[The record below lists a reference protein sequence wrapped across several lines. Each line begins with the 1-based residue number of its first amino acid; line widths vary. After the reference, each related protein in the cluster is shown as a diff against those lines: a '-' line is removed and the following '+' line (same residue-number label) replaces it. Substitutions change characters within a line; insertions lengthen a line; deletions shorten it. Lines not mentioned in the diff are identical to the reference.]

1 MNLFYILINLF
12 IFFIFSISYLQKK
25 FSNLLLCFILLIY
38 INLVVIQENFNILC
52 YPNSGIAKT
61 DESLKSLTKAWCST
75 DGGQILEDNKEE
87 DNINNKNKNNKFE
100 CKLGL
105 KTLPKESYHS
115 KSKAWCKDN

>member
-1 MNLFYILINLF
+1 
-12 IFFIFSISYLQKK
+12 
-25 FSNLLLCFILLIY
+25 
-38 INLVVIQENFNILC
+38 
-52 YPNSGIAKT
+52 
-61 DESLKSLTKAWCST
+61 
-75 DGGQILEDNKEE
+75 QILEDNKEE